1 MATAPDK
8 ISTAARPRA
17 ACYFTFT
24 QATER
29 CRSDWAPILR
39 LAACDRILGNVALRN
54 VPDWSL
60 VKILKGL
67 VFRPT
72 NQISNYYSLA
82 AIERVVFLNEDLD
95 KLVTFTG
102 LLLKD
107 ILKIKQNIIQKYGGV
122 VENASNLYDI
132 ELKNRIPTYILSLD
146 NLLKGGL
153 YPGQIYEVCGI
164 SSSGKTQLC
173 LTIASN
179 IALEHHCFVRYIDTK
194 KDFCGSRVEEIL
206 LKRNSSKQVTDET
219 LERIKVCSVENL
231 HRLFK
236 VLRWLTIALKEEKEE
251 CRTRIIIIDSLTAI
265 IFKYSNDHKITNA
278 LNYLANICYFI
289 ANEFHLSI
297 ITVNLITQW
306 ISSDETESV
315 STNVRENRSEI
326 IPTLGKY
333 WAGVPSTRL
342 LINKLEHG
350 NRKISVWKSFQ
361 LETDIS
367 CTLRISSSGMLCT

>member
-1 MATAPDK
+1 MTLGSFRYSAHHLLGTTA
-8 ISTAARPRA
+8 I
-17 ACYFTFT
+17 FTL
-24 QATER
+24 
-29 CRSDWAPILR
+29 IY
-39 LAACDRILGNVALRN
+39 V
-54 VPDWSL
+54 
-60 VKILKGL
+60 
-67 VFRPT
+67 
-72 NQISNYYSLA
+72 A
-82 AIERVVFLNEDLD
+82 AIERVVFLSMTKLNSNVDSKLSDVVIQQLERRNITTVIEFIDEDLD